1 MVKVKVK
8 AYCTHCGKNE
18 IVEAER
24 DVDGALAG
32 DIHCRQCGGIV
43 EGDMSTVQLIGPDS
57 DGS

>member
-8 AYCTHCGKNE
+8 AYCKRCGNDE

-32 DIHCRQCGGIV
+32 DIHCRQCGNIV
-43 EGDMSTVQLIGPDS
+43 EGEIDTVRLIGPDS